1 MLLVE
6 DDPTDAAVVEAL
18 LSAAGPE
25 SIDLRVAATRE
36 RGQSIAGEEDPD
48 IVLLDLDL
56 PDSHGLATIT
66 RWIFAGLPGRVIVM
80 SGDYSPELV
89 ERGKEQGVAE
99 FVHKR
104 HLMQLLQLGDEGTHE
119 IVRLLN
125 EIADAPSPSPAH

>member
-1 MLLVE
+1 
-6 DDPTDAAVVEAL
+6 VEAL
-18 LSAAGPE
+18 LGSAGPE
-25 SIDLRVAATRE
+25 VALLTASSRE
-36 RGQSIAGEEDPD
+36 RGQAVATDEQPD
-48 IVLLDLDL
+48 VVLLDLDL

-104 HLMQLLQLGDEGTHE
+104 HLMQLLQLGEEGTAE
-119 IVRLLN
+119 FVRLLT
-125 EIADAPSPSPAH
+125 EIATRDLVR